1 MLFFLLEIDKS
12 EPNQNPDQQSKS
24 NTDKSEPIKL
34 ESPTDAEN
42 KLVSP
47 EKVEVSFVDDSLLLN
62 RQNNN
67 LDTSMENQVEVLNEK
82 NYKESPPEQLEVH
95 SSLEESQGS
104 SRRNSF
110 LNENEEIFTLSSK
123 HLKPKL
129 RSSMNGLIARKKIL
143 DRVQSD
149 VLVKLPWPNDS
160 HEDAA
165 WISGHHITF
174 ITQMKMNIFN
184 FCFLCGSAGKGKVRL
199 HFCFIIL
206 CLWSLS
212 IPPENI
218 RKLEVF

>member
-1 MLFFLLEIDKS
+1 MLFSLLEIEKS
-12 EPNQNPDQQSKS
+12 EPNQNPDVQSKS
-24 NTDKSEPIKL
+24 NSDKNESIKL
-34 ESPTDAEN
+34 ESPTDVKN

-62 RQNNN
+62 RQEND
-67 LDTSMENQVEVLNEK
+67 LDTKMENEDEVLNEK
-82 NYKESPPEQLEVH
+82 NYKESPPEQLEVQ
-95 SSLEESQGS
+95 SNLEGSQRS

-110 LNENEEIFTLSSK
+110 SNENEEIFTLSSK

-149 VLVKLPWPNDS
+149 VVVKLPWPNDS

-199 HFCFIIL
+199 NFCLVIS
-206 CLWSLS
+206 CHGSLS
-212 IPPENI
+212 VPTEKI
-218 RKLEVF
+218 RKPEAF

>member
-1 MLFFLLEIDKS
+1 MLFSLLEIGKS

-24 NTDKSEPIKL
+24 NTGKSEHIKL
-34 ESPTDAEN
+34 ESPTDAKN

-47 EKVEVSFVDDSLLLN
+47 EKVEVSFVDDSSLLN
-62 RQNNN
+62 RQDN
-67 LDTSMENQVEVLNEK
+67 LDTSMKNQDEVLSEK
-82 NYKESPPEQLEVH
+82 SYKESPPEQLEVQ
-95 SSLEESQGS
+95 SNLEGSQRS

-110 LNENEEIFTLSSK
+110 SNENEEIFTLSSK

-149 VLVKLPWPNDS
+149 VVVKLPWPNDS

-199 HFCFIIL
+199 HFCLVIPF
-206 CLWSLS
+206 LWSLS

-218 RKLEVF
+218 ENE